1 MSFSKQEQE
10 KLKSILRQ
18 AYQEK
23 ENLEIGDLRQDDLR
37 HRLRE
42 FGAIQSAPRFLT
54 MFEQIVWQLAPVIS
68 LLILA
73 LTGVLLV
80 LDLAPGYDVFQ
91 LLMNGKEEITLS
103 QMVGG

>member
-1 MSFSKQEQE
+1 MSFSKEEQE
-10 KLKSILRQ
+10 KLKGILRQ
-18 AYQEK
+18 AYRGK
-23 ENLEIGDLRQDDLR
+23 ENLEMGDLWPDSLM
-37 HRLRE
+37 HRIRE
-42 FGAIQSAPRFLT
+42 FATIQSAPRFLT

-80 LDLAPGYDVFQ
+80 LDLAPGSDVFQ

-103 QMVGG
+103 QMLGG

>member
-1 MSFSKQEQE
+1 MSFSKEEHE
-10 KLKSILRQ
+10 KLKGILRQ

-23 ENLEIGDLRQDDLR
+23 ENLEMGDLWPDALM
-37 HRLRE
+37 HRIGG

-80 LDLAPGYDVFQ
+80 LDLAPEYDVFQ
-91 LLMNGKEEITLS
+91 LLMNGKEEFTLS
-103 QMVGG
+103 QMLGV